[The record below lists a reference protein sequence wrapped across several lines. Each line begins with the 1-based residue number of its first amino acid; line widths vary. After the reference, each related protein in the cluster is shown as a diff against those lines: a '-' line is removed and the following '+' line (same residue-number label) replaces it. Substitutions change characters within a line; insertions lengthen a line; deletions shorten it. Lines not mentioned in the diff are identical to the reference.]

1 MEETLPYRF
10 KISLR
15 FRHPKMELSGCSSE
29 FGLVPTR
36 QWSVGQE
43 RSSLRGQPLEG
54 LWDSSYWTTPLEI
67 EPDEAIETA
76 LIRIAQ
82 WLDRHASFLST
93 HSNSGGS
100 AALFIGLF
108 LEGFSCGFSLEPSL
122 LAQYTSLGV
131 AMEFDVYGPS
141 DVPDAP

>member
-10 KISLR
+10 EISLR

-29 FGLVPTR
+29 FGLMPMR
-36 QWSVGQE
+36 QWTVGQE
-43 RSSLRGQPLEG
+43 RSTPHGKPLEG
-54 LWDSSYWTTPLEI
+54 LWDESYWIASLEI
-67 EPDEAIETA
+67 ESDEVIETA
-76 LIRIAQ
+76 LMRIAQ
-82 WLDRHASFLST
+82 WLSRHASFLSA

-122 LAQYTSLGV
+122 LARYTPLGV
-131 AMEFDVYGPS
+131 ALEFDVYGPP